1 MTIRTNRPTRI
12 DRFILFFLFT
22 SFTCA
27 VFFTGIEGRLFFF
40 SQLTLWLFF
49 LMILVRSAGR
59 FSLPLSVFSIS
70 LAFFLFYSALTLI
83 WSPVPAYSQAIL
95 WRHGSILLIFYAL
108 LLSEDGRHWSAIR
121 SFVSLVALITASAAV
136 IQYLTGQQP
145 AASFLNKNSLAG
157 FLMPLL
163 FWALL
168 KSESKGVN
176 RLSGMLL
183 FCGTLVLGL
192 IGSRGAYLA
201 TIAGAGLIVILL
213 RHCRIELASW
223 RYSLVFSG
231 SGLITSLLITGL
243 DLGRGLG
250 RLGTLQNPWSAGAD
264 RFLIWQSSWEMFR
277 DAPWYGLGVGIYGL
291 AYPDYRHF
299 DDKSAGHFAHNDLL
313 QIGIETGIPG
323 ALSAVLICVFF
334 ADLVRRGLKN
344 TTLSQRDKSEII
356 ILAGGL
362 LAVFFHSMF
371 TFNLYI
377 YSTLLVIGIVI
388 ARFYFLLPPSVGK
401 VIRVDLNK
409 FGKILRYAPPLAC
422 LIPLLFLFS
431 GLWSQINTQQAFS
444 ALKHDR
450 NEQAVR
456 YLENAKRLWP
466 SNDFNW
472 YMEGEIV
479 RLGLQNDRQL
489 SQEQR
494 ADLFPLAKES
504 FEEAI
509 RLNPLRAM
517 SPHKLGLLLDNENN
531 KVGKQSLEKIMEL
544 YRQALQIDPRYFP
557 ARVDLARLY
566 AKLDRNDRA
575 EELLEAG
582 LPYYYH
588 DIPDM
593 IPYLQLAGHYRN
605 QKGDTKGFDMLQQRI
620 EDIKKNWRDK
630 G

>member
-1 MTIRTNRPTRI
+1 
-12 DRFILFFLFT
+12 
-22 SFTCA
+22 
-27 VFFTGIEGRLFFF
+27 
-40 SQLTLWLFF
+40 
-49 LMILVRSAGR
+49 
-59 FSLPLSVFSIS
+59 
-70 LAFFLFYSALTLI
+70 
-83 WSPVPAYSQAIL
+83 
-95 WRHGSILLIFYAL
+95 
-108 LLSEDGRHWSAIR
+108 
-121 SFVSLVALITASAAV
+121 
-136 IQYLTGQQP
+136 
-145 AASFLNKNSLAG
+145 
-157 FLMPLL
+157 
-163 FWALL
+163 
-168 KSESKGVN
+168 
-176 RLSGMLL
+176 MLL

-201 TIAGAGLIVILL
+201 IIAGAGLIVILL

-231 SGLITSLLITGL
+231 CGLITSLLITGL

-250 RLGTLQNPWSAGAD
+250 RLGTLHNPWSAGAD

-277 DAPWYGLGVGIYGL
+277 DAPWHGLGVGIYGL
-291 AYPDYRHF
+291 AYPEYRLF
-299 DDKSAGHFAHNDLL
+299 GDKSAGHFAHNDLL
-313 QIGIETGIPG
+313 QIGIETGILG
-323 ALSAVLICVFF
+323 VLSAVLICVFF
-334 ADLVRRGLKN
+334 ADLVRRGLQN

-388 ARFYFLLPPSVGK
+388 ARLYYLLPPSAGK

-422 LIPLLFLFS
+422 LIPLLFIS
-431 GLWSQINTQQAFS
+431 SSLWSQIDTQKAFS
-444 ALKHDR
+444 ALKYDR

-456 YLENAKRLWP
+456 YLENAKRLWL

-489 SQEQR
+489 NQEQR
-494 ADLFPLAKES
+494 ADLFPLARES

-531 KVGKQSLEKIMEL
+531 KAGKQSLERIMGL
-544 YRQALQIDPRYFP
+544 YRQALKIDPRYFP

-566 AKLDRNDRA
+566 ARHGQNDKA

-582 LPYYYH
+582 LPYYYR

-593 IPYLQLAGHYRN
+593 MPYLQLAGQYRY
-605 QKGDTKGFDMLQQRI
+605 QKGDTKGFNALQQRI
-620 EDIKKNWRDK
+620 EDIKIKWQDK